1 MPKNF
6 PCTAANLIR
15 NTPSP
20 WYSDSSIY
28 YKFCWS
34 YFEFTSE
41 YPAGEYRLILFY
53 GSCCVDS
60 RFHNLHMYPKIRVMF
75 KWYLYLPATTKG
87 HFDLQQARDR
97 KIDILI
103 VDVDKQACGGMA
115 MGCAPNSQEW
125 WACELLQSWTMTH
138 FWPLS
143 PFFWCGC
150 GLHCGPCSCFLH
162 LCNQGHGWRSTAFL
176 FSTFSWTSRQVKSSP
191 ASLNPGVNSGPC
203 WNIMLPVG

>member
-1 MPKNF
+1 MF
-6 PCTAANLIR
+6 
-15 NTPSP
+15 
-20 WYSDSSIY
+20 
-28 YKFCWS
+28 
-34 YFEFTSE
+34 FEFTSK
-41 YPAGEYRLILFY
+41 YQAGEYRLILFY

-75 KWYLYLPATTKG
+75 KWDLYLPATTKG

-138 FWPLS
+138 FWPL
-143 PFFWCGC
+143 FT
-150 GLHCGPCSCFLH
+150 FL
-162 LCNQGHGWRSTAFL
+162 LVRVWAPLWTLFL
-176 FSTFSWTSRQVKSSP
+176 FFAPLQSRPRLTFNCLSVFKVLVDFSSSEVVAWKLKSWCQPRSMLEHYA
-191 ASLNPGVNSGPC
+191 ASWLVS
-203 WNIMLPVG
+203 